1 MSGFW
6 HILLKQTFFLQLDNW
21 KKISRQLKLDH
32 NVFPY
37 ETRAILID
45 DALNLARMNML
56 NYEIAF
62 DLLSYLMDDVKDEVT
77 LHPWLSALKNLNY
90 LYKTM
95 EEQPNFQVVENF
107 MRSIV
112 NAVYNKINGLKYSRV
127 LTEDDE
133 EKRLEYLIDDNS
145 CMLGYPECIEDMKNK
160 FDKMLMTE
168 DEVNNQLLLSQNQS
182 QDELF
187 RILCTTIKY
196 SGFFEWNIV
205 SMSNCHVIL
214 FTDWDN
220 LHPFN

>member
-1 MSGFW
+1 
-6 HILLKQTFFLQLDNW
+6 
-21 KKISRQLKLDH
+21 
-32 NVFPY
+32 VFPY

-56 NYEIAF
+56 DYEVAF
-62 DLLSYLMDDVKDEVT
+62 DLLSYLMDDEKDEVT

-107 MRSIV
+107 MRDIV
-112 NAVYNKINGLKYSRV
+112 NAVYNKINDLKYSRD

-133 EKRLEYLIDDNS
+133 EKRLEFLIDDNS
-145 CMLGYPECIEDMKNK
+145 CMLGYPECIDDMKMK
-160 FDKMLMTE
+160 FERMLLTE

-196 SGFFEWNIV
+196 SGNYNYTLLKFTKLITFTLSTGFFEWNIV
-205 SMSNCHVIL
+205 SK
-214 FTDWDN
+214 DE
-220 LHPFN
+220 